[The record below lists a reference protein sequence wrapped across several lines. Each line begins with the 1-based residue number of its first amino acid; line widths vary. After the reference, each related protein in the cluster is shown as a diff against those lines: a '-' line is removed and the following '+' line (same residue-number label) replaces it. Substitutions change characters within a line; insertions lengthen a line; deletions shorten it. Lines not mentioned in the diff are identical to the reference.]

1 MRKAIFI
8 LCVIAI
14 SYPVGASA
22 LVGVSIGGKIGY
34 ADYSGDI
41 FPASGDL
48 GAGTGYGVILGFG
61 AVPVV
66 DFQIRASYFVKDFDY
81 SYNVGG
87 TAYGSSFEYR
97 DVGLTAVL
105 TKSVFAPPGSPFAV
119 YIGGGIGYHV
129 INTEV
134 ALAAA
139 SGSISPSDADDPFT
153 LLNNTGK
160 ASGEGMIGLKLG
172 APAFPLSAF
181 GEFSYG
187 LIFASERLTVTQ
199 FSAGVLLG
207 F

>member
-1 MRKAIFI
+1 MRKAVFI
-8 LCVIAI
+8 LCLIAI

-22 LVGVSIGGKIGY
+22 LVGINIGGKIGY
-34 ADYSGDI
+34 TDYSGDV

-48 GAGTGYGVILGFG
+48 GAGTGYGLILGFG

-66 DFQIRASYFVKDFDY
+66 DFQIRASYFLKDFDY
-81 SYNVGG
+81 AYDVGG
-87 TAYGSSFEYR
+87 VQYESSFEYR

-105 TKSVFAPPGSPFAV
+105 TKSVFAPPGSPFNF

-129 INTEV
+129 INTEI

-139 SGSISPSDADDPFT
+139 SGSISPSDADNPFA
-153 LLNNTGK
+153 LMKNTGK
-160 ASGEGMIGLKLG
+160 ASGEGIVGLKLG
-172 APAFPLSAF
+172 APAFPISAF